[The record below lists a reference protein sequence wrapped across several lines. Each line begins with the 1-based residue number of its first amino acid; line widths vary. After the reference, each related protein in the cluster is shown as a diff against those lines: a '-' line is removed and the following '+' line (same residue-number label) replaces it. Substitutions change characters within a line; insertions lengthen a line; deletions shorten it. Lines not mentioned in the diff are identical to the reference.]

1 MDAQTFKSPA
11 RKLIRFFQRSR
22 DNWKRKYMELK
33 RERKKLSNQVRA
45 VEKSRDHWKE
55 VAREERRRVNQ
66 LERELADKKRKRL
79 NQIPSDCQQH
89 AS

>member
-1 MDAQTFKSPA
+1 METRTFKSPA
-11 RKLIRFFQRSR
+11 RKLIRFFERSR

-33 RERKKLSNQVRA
+33 RKLKKLSNQVRA

-55 VAREERRRVNQ
+55 VAHQERQRFDQ
-66 LERELADKKRKRL
+66 LERADKKRL
-79 NQIPSDCQQH
+79 NPNPSDCRQQ